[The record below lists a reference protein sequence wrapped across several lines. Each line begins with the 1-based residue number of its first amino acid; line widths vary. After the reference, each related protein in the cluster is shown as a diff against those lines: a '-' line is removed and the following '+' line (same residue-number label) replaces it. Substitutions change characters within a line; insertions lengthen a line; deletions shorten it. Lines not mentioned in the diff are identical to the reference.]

1 MNRTVK
7 LLILSSAIL
16 AMPAFAKSAYT
27 RDDAVRIALENSP
40 DIKSAEQDLASAESQ
55 VTSAYGSALPTV
67 DLSATYTR
75 TFGVG
80 DVKKNSAISDMLDDA
95 ATKNEEMLAGVF
107 DNYNYAM
114 AKMGGYRWGTQIG
127 ITATQVLYAQGKV
140 STGTEIAKSYRRVS
154 ELSLETAKQNVR
166 YNVEVAFD
174 ELIYLDSAIVILQST
189 IDQLQE
195 NLDYVTQAVQSGL
208 ATELDLIRVQI
219 SMDELQTNLQKT
231 QKNRIIAR
239 NSLLNTMGLPWDAE
253 AEFNGD
259 LRDPKNG
266 YAAPDTV
273 MENVR
278 KRRKE
283 LAQLDESVKMY
294 ENNIDIEAGDYKPT
308 LVLGG
313 SITYQDG
320 NNDFFKWSAPDWDDN
335 ISKRIYLNFSM
346 NLFNGMK
353 TREAVVQAKT
363 TLRKTQIQRE
373 NADRGIQ
380 LEMESAKNT
389 LEDAENQIEIQQ
401 RRVELAQKNLDM
413 TEAAYKAGRETQL
426 NFLDANM
433 SLKNARLD
441 YLSAIVDWNK
451 AYNAM
456 LKATGEY

>member
-1 MNRTVK
+1 M
-7 LLILSSAIL
+7 
-16 AMPAFAKSAYT
+16 
-27 RDDAVRIALENSP
+27 
-40 DIKSAEQDLASAESQ
+40 
-55 VTSAYGSALPTV
+55 
-67 DLSATYTR
+67 
-75 TFGVG
+75 
-80 DVKKNSAISDMLDDA
+80 
-95 ATKNEEMLAGVF
+95 
-107 DNYNYAM
+107 
-114 AKMGGYRWGTQIG
+114 
-127 ITATQVLYAQGKV
+127 
-140 STGTEIAKSYRRVS
+140 
-154 ELSLETAKQNVR
+154 
-166 YNVEVAFD
+166 
-174 ELIYLDSAIVILQST
+174 
-189 IDQLQE
+189 
-195 NLDYVTQAVQSGL
+195 
-208 ATELDLIRVQI
+208 
-219 SMDELQTNLQKT
+219 
-231 QKNRIIAR
+231 
-239 NSLLNTMGLPWDAE
+239 
-253 AEFNGD
+253 
-259 LRDPKNG
+259 
-266 YAAPDTV
+266 
-273 MENVR
+273 R